1 MITDGKQTTRPPYT
15 RLSVASQGIKN
26 KGVTVYA
33 LGVGSGA
40 DRAELEQI
48 ASGSDY
54 VFTSSSFSDLKN
66 IAPKITKRFCAGKS
80 APRVRFLGIIFRLLL
95 VFDTREF
102 RSFQLHVLFLFKQYQ
117 LKRQQQPRHLR
128 PQVIYP
134 RLL

>member
-1 MITDGKQTTRPPYT
+1 MITDGKQTTTLPYT
-15 RLSVASQGIKN
+15 RLSVASRAIKN

-33 LGVGSGA
+33 IGVGRGA
-40 DRAELEQI
+40 DRGELEDI
-48 ASGSDY
+48 ASGSEY
-54 VFTSSSFSDLKN
+54 IFTSSSFSDLQD
-66 IAPKITKRFCAGKS
+66 IAPKITKRLCPGES
-80 APRVRFLGIIFRLLL
+80 ADHARFLGIRLLL